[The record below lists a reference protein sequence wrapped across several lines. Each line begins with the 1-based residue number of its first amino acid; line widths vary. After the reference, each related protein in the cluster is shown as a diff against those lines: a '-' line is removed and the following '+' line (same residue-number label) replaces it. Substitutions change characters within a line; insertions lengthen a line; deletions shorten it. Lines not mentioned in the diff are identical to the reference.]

1 MRGVVA
7 LQIFMKKNS
16 VGLHFPS
23 PRVLSYNTRAIRS
36 PKTAQPRLSPLLSLS
51 YLSDLKEAN
60 NF

>member
-1 MRGVVA
+1 M

-16 VGLHFPS
+16 VDLHFPS